1 MELIRITTEI
11 LVLGVFLMIMALALA
26 GWGRF
31 VFRLLGVNVPVI
43 TDTSS
48 VWIGFFAALGLV
60 EVVHFF
66 IQIDWMVT
74 TAFAV
79 TGFAYLLT
87 SSQPADRAACKAA
100 FIQLRSKSL
109 YVALAVIF
117 IAIAIARTMEVPG
130 SYDSGLYHFGSI
142 KWLNEAPL
150 IPGLANVHMRF
161 GFNQSYFGFLAL
173 SNLAPYWNKGYAAG
187 GLFLLLLTALTVLQ
201 LGLKQSQSWR
211 VAFFSCLFVYLSTV
225 LGVLA
230 NPSPDTAIDL
240 LEICIFVY
248 LFALLNGDSCKD
260 QVAQYSIVIST
271 LCIAAITIKLSSM
284 VFAGSCGL
292 IVLVRIVRLGNLPRM
307 TWIRGSLLVTLF
319 GLIHVLRSVLLSG
332 VPFFPNGSLA
342 QFSLPWAV
350 TEGVPKYESLMIYS
364 WARAPGSL
372 DPLSVLKDWDWFI
385 PWVHRIAIPVR
396 ITFGLVIASTIL
408 NIYLSWKSTRES
420 TAARANWLYLP
431 IWLSFAFWFLTA
443 PDLRFLGPLMAL
455 HLALGSWQLLQKHFA
470 RQKNVK
476 RQTLLNP
483 SALTI
488 IIFAVACA
496 IMLKIGAINSI
507 KYSGWQVLPSTETTI
522 KRTDYG
528 FQIQM
533 PEANQACWDSD
544 LVCTPYF
551 DGNLHKVPF
560 NLSILG
566 VQLLDRYYFSVIPK

>member
-1 MELIRITTEI
+1 MLC
-11 LVLGVFLMIMALALA
+11 VFLMIMAGVLA

-31 VFRLLGVNVPVI
+31 VFRLLGVDAPVI

-48 VWIGFFAALGLV
+48 VWIGFFTALGLV
-60 EVVHFF
+60 EFVHFF

-79 TGFAYLLT
+79 IGFAKLFT
-87 SSQPADRAACKAA
+87 SLQPADRAACRVA
-100 FIQLRSKSL
+100 FIQIRSKYL
-109 YVALAVIF
+109 YVALGLIF
-117 IAIAIARTMEVPG
+117 TAIAIARTMEAPG

-187 GLFLLLLTALTVLQ
+187 GLFILLLTALTILQ

-211 VAFFSCLFVYLSTV
+211 AAFFSCLFVYLSTI

-240 LEICIFVY
+240 LEISIFVY
-248 LFALLNGDSCKD
+248 LVALLNGNSSKD
-260 QVAQYSIVIST
+260 QVAHYSIVILL

-292 IVLVRIVRLGNLPRM
+292 IVLVWIVKHGNLPRKA
-307 TWIRGSLLVTLF
+307 WIRGSLLVTLF
-319 GLIHVLRSVLLSG
+319 GLIHILRSVLLSG
-332 VPFFPNGSLA
+332 VPFFPNGMLA

-364 WARAPGSL
+364 WARTPGAL
-372 DPLSVLKDWDWFI
+372 EPLNVLKDWDWFI

-396 ITFGLVIASTIL
+396 ITFGLVIVSTIL
-408 NIYLSWKSTRES
+408 NTYLSWKSTRES
-420 TAARANWLYLP
+420 TTTKANWLYLP
-431 IWLSFAFWFLTA
+431 IWLSFVFWFLTA

-455 HLALGSWQLLQKHFA
+455 HLALCIWQLLEKHRA
-470 RQKNVK
+470 RENKIN
-476 RQTLLNP
+476 RQTRLNRL
-483 SALTI
+483 ALTI
-488 IIFAVACA
+488 ITFVVAGGA
-496 IMLKIGAINSI
+496 MLKIGVI
-507 KYSGWQVLPSTETTI
+507 KPISYAGWQVLPAAETKI
-522 KRTDYG
+522 KRTDYDLY
-528 FQIQM
+528 IHM
-533 PEANQACWDSD
+533 PKADQACWDSD

-551 DGNLHKVPF
+551 DGNLHKVPINF
-560 NLSILG
+560 SILG
-566 VQLLDRYYFSVIPK
+566 LQLIDRYYFSVIPK